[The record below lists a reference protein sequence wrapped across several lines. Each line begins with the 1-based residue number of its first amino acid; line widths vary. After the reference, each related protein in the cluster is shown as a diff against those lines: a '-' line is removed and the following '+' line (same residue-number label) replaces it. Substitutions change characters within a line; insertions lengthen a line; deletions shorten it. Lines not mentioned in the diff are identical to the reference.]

1 MCSGG
6 FLLYPSSGPSRAVA
20 SLAVFPLDFALLCL
34 LFIKYRSFLCS
45 ASLMTIALALMLI
58 AAGGNVEHCR
68 NLRLCPSFLSLWKSE
83 EPESNCTN
91 DIIRLFFS
99 RFNSDRHSDLNI
111 YYLLFHRETIVQPL
125 SLRLHFLQVQAPR
138 D

>member
-68 NLRLCPSFLSLWKSE
+68 NLRLLPQFFVAMEIRKSLKVTAQMILYGYFPVASH
-83 EPESNCTN
+83 
-91 DIIRLFFS
+91 
-99 RFNSDRHSDLNI
+99 SDRHSDLNI
-111 YYLLFHRETIVQPL
+111 LPPFSTDKP
-125 SLRLHFLQVQAPR
+125 
-138 D
+138 